1 MSVDSNPHTLAI
13 FHPASRS
20 RAATRAILWSA
31 GACLCGVVAFQ
42 IYTRLHF
49 GPTLAG
55 SRLVNIS
62 IAVIALPLPILTV
75 ALGIRA
81 ARWILLAAWPKRVG
95 IRATAADLALELG
108 PFGRARYDT
117 ARLDVRYPFELSGDE
132 TEGGFEAFL
141 PEEEQLARFIPRM
154 VHPAAREPIHRTVL
168 RFAHGDEAEIAAV
181 LRPAFDAWRKP
192 G

>member
-1 MSVDSNPHTLAI
+1 MEVNSNPHA
-13 FHPASRS
+13 FNVFYPASRS
-20 RAATRAILWSA
+20 RAATRALLWSA

-49 GPTLAG
+49 GATLAG
-55 SRLVNIS
+55 SRLVSIS
-62 IAVIALPLPILTV
+62 IAVIALPLPILSI

-81 ARWILLAAWPKRVG
+81 VRWILLAAWPKRVG
-95 IRATAADLALELG
+95 FRATTVDLTLELG

-132 TEGGFEAFL
+132 TDSGFEAFL

-154 VHPAAREPIHRTVL
+154 AHPAAREPIHRTIL
-168 RFAHGDEAEIAAV
+168 RFAQGDEAEIAAV